1 MANGGVALII
11 AGALLG
17 PVRGVGTEPLP
28 PYVLLDLRGH
38 AQQMPLSCE
47 SRSAVD
53 LAAFWGVSI
62 PEREFFDRLPK
73 TDNPHAGFV
82 GNVYEPWGR
91 LPPSGYGVYAEPVA
105 GLLRTYGLPSEVR
118 YGLGLDGLRAE
129 LAAGRPVIIWA
140 TPRMAAYPVETYTTS
155 DGQEVAVVRYEHTVI
170 AVGYTQW
177 AVYVVDA
184 GTGYRW
190 AYDSRALLRAWD
202 KLGQM
207 SVVVCGNGN
216 GSAGADAPPPV
227 NATITFQSPSA
238 GSAVC
243 APVEVRGTVQMAGF
257 RYYEVWSGIGDAPAV
272 WNWVSGPHRAPVQ
285 DGTITP
291 EQFTG
296 FAPGRYTL
304 RVVVHGA
311 GERAE
316 GRARFTVVR

>member
-1 MANGGVALII
+1 MANRGVALII
-11 AGALLG
+11 AGALLV

-28 PYVLLDLRGH
+28 PYVLLNLRGH

-53 LAAFWGVSI
+53 LAAFWGVSV

-73 TDNPHAGFV
+73 TDNPRTGFV

-91 LPPSGYGVYAEPVA
+91 LPPNGYGVHAEPVA
-105 GLLRTYGLPSEVR
+105 GLLRAYGLPSEVR

-129 LAAGRPVIIWA
+129 LAAGRPVILWA
-140 TPRMAAYPVETYTTS
+140 TPRMAAHPVETYTTS
-155 DGQEVAVVRYEHTVI
+155 DGQKVGVVRYEHTVI
-170 AVGYTQW
+170 AIGYTQW

-190 AYDSRALLRAWD
+190 AYNNQALLGAWG

-207 SVVVCGNGN
+207 SVVVYGNGN
-216 GSAGADAPPPV
+216 APPVADAPPPV

-238 GSAVC
+238 GSTVR

-257 RYYEVWSGIGDAPAV
+257 RYYEVRYGIGDAPAV
-272 WNWVSGPHRAPVQ
+272 WNWVSGPHPASVQ
-285 DGTITP
+285 DGIITP

-296 FAPGRYTL
+296 FAPGRYTM
-304 RVVVHGA
+304 RVVVYGA

-316 GRARFTVVR
+316 EQVRFTVVR